1 MVGRSYSAP
10 HPIGDTPDLI
20 NMRKAL
26 LVFLILAATGV
37 GAWFGHMRFRL
48 PEFPGPTLHIA
59 FINVAHGD
67 SILVQTPEGRA
78 ALIDAGAQED
88 GSTVTDFLRRHG
100 VYRLDM
106 LIMTHPHSDH
116 IGGVPDALDSV
127 PVDHVLDCGCSSGT
141 ESGGRALDQIRK
153 QNIPY
158 GLARRGQVFHLGYP
172 TTIQILTP
180 QRTLTGKAANADNDC
195 IVARVSFGGVSTL
208 LLSDIGPDEEAQ
220 LIADNPG
227 LTCDVMKVPGH
238 GGSRTTSSELL
249 KLTKPAYAVITVG
262 SRRDHAQPDRETL
275 RRLQAAGARVM
286 RTDECGA
293 VILTTDGR
301 RMRVT
306 GER

>member
-1 MVGRSYSAP
+1 
-10 HPIGDTPDLI
+10 
-20 NMRKAL
+20 MRKAL
-26 LVFLILAATGV
+26 FVFLIVAATGA

-59 FINVAHGD
+59 FIDVGHGD

-78 ALIDAGAQED
+78 ALIDAGSEED
-88 GSTVTDFLRRHG
+88 GKTVTDFLAHHG
-100 VYRLDM
+100 VDRLDL

-116 IGGVPDALDSV
+116 IGGVPEALASV
-127 PVDHVLDCGCSSGT
+127 PVDHILDCGCSFRT
-141 ESGGRALDQIRK
+141 QPEGRALDQIRE

-158 GLARRGQVFHLGYP
+158 GLARRGQVLHLGNP
-172 TTIQILTP
+172 TTIQILMP
-180 QRTLTGKAANADNDC
+180 QKTLTGKAANADNDC

-208 LLSDIGPDEEAQ
+208 LLSDIGPEEEAQ
-220 LIADNPG
+220 LVADIPD
-227 LTCDVMKVPGH
+227 LTCDVIKVSGH
-238 GGSRTTSSELL
+238 GGFRTTSNELL

-262 SRRDHAQPDRETL
+262 SRRDHARPDRETL
-275 RRLQAAGARVM
+275 RRLQAAGARIK

-301 RMRVT
+301 RIRLT